1 MSHVMAIHSDQADYE
16 GILLYI
22 CIITMK
28 ICHAQLI
35 ETPFGILFAY
45 APPLQVNTYC

>member
-1 MSHVMAIHSDQADYE
+1 MSHVMLIHSDQADYV

-28 ICHAQLI
+28 ICHAQLRKRSFRKL
-35 ETPFGILFAY
+35 TVDVA
-45 APPLQVNTYC
+45 C

>member
-28 ICHAQLI
+28 NVINYV
-35 ETPFGILFAY
+35 TF
-45 APPLQVNTYC
+45 N